1 MWALFLCL
9 IFDSQKYKIIM
20 TVKSEVK
27 MMTAKMGRP
36 TDNPKIEK
44 ITIRLDNECSAILDK
59 YCKENG
65 TSRAEA
71 IRQGIKRLSIK

>member
-1 MWALFLCL
+1 
-9 IFDSQKYKIIM
+9 
-20 TVKSEVK
+20 